1 MRNPIEQWR
10 SHSPLREM
18 QKQIDRLDRLF
29 EDFTPF
35 SATTEIGLTG
45 AIHPRCD
52 MTEDAN
58 NYFLKFEIPGIPK
71 ENIKVEVTNNMLVVS
86 AERKEEKKKE
96 EERKY
101 YSEFSYGSYYRSIT
115 LPMQVDEKKIEASY
129 ENGVLSVKVPK
140 TEGVKAKQ
148 IPIH

>member
-1 MRNPIEQWR
+1 MKNPIDQWR

-18 QKQIDRLDRLF
+18 QRQIDRLDRLF
-29 EDFTPF
+29 EEF
-35 SATTEIGLTG
+35 SPLGRTADVGLTG
-45 AIHPRCD
+45 AVHPRCD

-58 NYFLKFEIPGIPK
+58 NYFLKFEMPGVPK
-71 ENIKVEVTNNMLVVS
+71 ENIKVEVNNNSLVVS
-86 AERKEEKKKE
+86 AERKEETKKE

-101 YSEFSYGSYYRSIT
+101 YSEFSYGSYFRSLT

-129 ENGVLSVKVPK
+129 ENGVLSVKIPK
-140 TEGVKAKQ
+140 VEGTKAKQ

>member
-29 EDFTPF
+29 EEFTPF
-35 SATTEIGLTG
+35 APTAEFGLTG
-45 AIHPRCD
+45 AVNPRCD
-52 MTEDAN
+52 MSEDTN
-58 NYFLKFEIPGIPK
+58 SYLLKFEMPGIPK
-71 ENIKVEVTNNMLVVS
+71 DQIKVELTNNVLVVS

-101 YSEFSYGSYYRSIT
+101 YSEFSYGSYYRSMT
-115 LPMQVDEKKIEASY
+115 LPTQVDEKKIEASF
-129 ENGVLSVKVPK
+129 ENGVLSVRIPKV
-140 TEGVKAKQ
+140 EGTKPKQ